1 MYIVSQKFESVL
13 ERDEF
18 KKNTNNLKS
27 PQAIYQHVVNV
38 CSAVQY

>member
-1 MYIVSQKFESVL
+1 MCAL

-18 KKNTNNLKS
+18 YKKQQHKQQLKS

-38 CSAVQY
+38 CSVVEC